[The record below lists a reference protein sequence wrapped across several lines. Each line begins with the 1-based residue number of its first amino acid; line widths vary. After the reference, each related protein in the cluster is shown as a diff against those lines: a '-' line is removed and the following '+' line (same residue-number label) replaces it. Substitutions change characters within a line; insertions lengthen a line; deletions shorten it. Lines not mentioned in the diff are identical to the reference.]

1 MKSNDELDKVELPAL
16 LQLQQLGWQY
26 IPGAM
31 LSPESG
37 ERDYLRDVVL
47 VNRLNSAIKR
57 LNPWISDENLR
68 KISRLLTHPLQTG
81 LIEYNQHLWEILF
94 GEGIAVDQESNGT
107 RRSQTVTLIDHNN
120 PDNNEFLCT
129 NQFKVAGVTQNIIPD
144 ILCFVN
150 GLPLVVIEC
159 KSPYLSLIHI

>member
-68 KISRLLTHPLQTG
+68 KNIQTAHPPTANRLNR
-81 LIEYNQHLWEILF
+81 I
-94 GEGIAVDQESNGT
+94 
-107 RRSQTVTLIDHNN
+107 
-120 PDNNEFLCT
+120 
-129 NQFKVAGVTQNIIPD
+129 
-144 ILCFVN
+144 
-150 GLPLVVIEC
+150 
-159 KSPYLSLIHI
+159 